1 VSYTITAFPSARLT
15 EGTQEEKGRV
25 GPLATIGEPR
35 TFSTFAE
42 VVNAAATGTV
52 SFHQFTA
59 SDKCASHQVHRQRA
73 YFASTNLVA
82 LDIDGGTTID
92 EATAI
97 LRQNK
102 LKFGIYTSFNHSM
115 EVQKFRI
122 VIETSEPI
130 TEEATFRATWE
141 SLKLILP
148 NIDPSCKDTARL
160 FYHSNPANKQ
170 VIIEE
175 AGGLVPV
182 VRETPQ
188 TVSVRKPSSAP
199 NIDDE
204 GFESANQRRPLPQEV
219 RTWLSGLNEYGEPWT
234 PSEGERSN
242 LFYKYVRLCKEREY
256 TAEWCD
262 EHLGRRLRTD
272 LSYVKKYGGPQGVD
286 EKIRATVEQAYREDS
301 RHDSPDLYSYKDLCD
316 ARAFI
321 KKWMGARGA
330 TVKKN
335 GELIYSDGGQPQTP
349 RQALDMILLD
359 YNTARTSLLT
369 KQADMPKE
377 ERRRIPKHDTRL
389 LTAALNEYVEKQRGQ
404 FLVKLREKLQ
414 HTPDSS
420 PSELKKFVR
429 GIRGKEDP
437 VVEAVLEHFVWQVKR
452 KIFGLEVQYHLM
464 PILTGIQGNGKSTA
478 VKKLYAPL
486 LDFVATPTLTEL
498 TDKRFFESH
507 KYNFIAFCDEMQN
520 ADKTDVEALKNFIT
534 ADRQTAREL
543 YSTTMVEF
551 KQNCTAIGC
560 SNKSLATLIY
570 DPTGM
575 RRFFEIPTDPE
586 MKANGGW
593 ALLGEVD
600 FEKLWRQVDEN
611 IPAERCPY
619 LAKADEIKA
628 AQELL
633 RTPDPV
639 EAFLDLTEATVT
651 DPLKTTFVKKSDFY
665 ASYKQFCFRNGHKPK
680 DANWF
685 GRAMSD
691 KGYRDSRISRD
702 GKSERVWEV
711 SSSYQAP
718 IE

>member
-1 VSYTITAFPSARLT
+1 
-15 EGTQEEKGRV
+15 
-25 GPLATIGEPR
+25 
-35 TFSTFAE
+35 
-42 VVNAAATGTV
+42 
-52 SFHQFTA
+52 
-59 SDKCASHQVHRQRA
+59 
-73 YFASTNLVA
+73 
-82 LDIDGGTTID
+82 
-92 EATAI
+92 
-97 LRQNK
+97 
-102 LKFGIYTSFNHSM
+102 
-115 EVQKFRI
+115 
-122 VIETSEPI
+122 
-130 TEEATFRATWE
+130 
-141 SLKLILP
+141 
-148 NIDPSCKDTARL
+148 
-160 FYHSNPANKQ
+160 
-170 VIIEE
+170 
-175 AGGLVPV
+175 
-182 VRETPQ
+182 
-188 TVSVRKPSSAP
+188 
-199 NIDDE
+199 
-204 GFESANQRRPLPQEV
+204 
-219 RTWLSGLNEYGEPWT
+219 
-234 PSEGERSN
+234 
-242 LFYKYVRLCKEREY
+242 
-256 TAEWCD
+256 
-262 EHLGRRLRTD
+262 
-272 LSYVKKYGGPQGVD
+272 
-286 EKIRATVEQAYREDS
+286 
-301 RHDSPDLYSYKDLCD
+301 
-316 ARAFI
+316 
-321 KKWMGARGA
+321 MGSRGA

-335 GELIYSDGGQPQTP
+335 GELIYSDGGQSQTP

-420 PSELKKFVR
+420 PSELKKFVKA
-429 GIRGKEDP
+429 IRGKEDP
-437 VVEAVLEHFVWQVKR
+437 VAEAVLEHFIWQVKR
-452 KIFGLEVQYHLM
+452 KIFGHDVQYHLM

-575 RRFFEIPTDPE
+575 RRFFEISTDPE

-600 FEKLWRQVDEN
+600 FEKLWQQVDEN
-611 IPAERCPY
+611 IPAEHCPY
-619 LAKADEIKA
+619 LGKAEEIKA

-639 EAFLDLTEATVT
+639 EAFLEFCEATVT
-651 DPLKTTFVKKSDFY
+651 DPTKTTLVKKTDFY
-665 ASYKQFCFRNGHKPK
+665 SSYRLFCNRNGHKHM
-680 DANWF
+680 NSTWL
-685 GRAMSD
+685 GRAMSE
-691 KGYRDSRISRD
+691 KGFQEGRPTMD
-702 GKSERVWEV
+702 GKPTRCWEV
-711 SSSYQAP
+711 SASYHAP
-718 IE
+718 LE